1 MIVNDKNYDINQL
14 LEDINFEKNKL
25 RKVNNN
31 LLLTSYQIDVLKRNG
46 INPEMYSKL
55 SDIIYMAEEIF
66 EDTEDEELDVVIAEL
81 SERNYYENTNK

>member
-1 MIVNDKNYDINQL
+1 MIVNDKEYNIDNL

-25 RKVNNN
+25 KGVNKD

-46 INPEMYSKL
+46 INPEMYTKL
-55 SDIIYMAEEIF
+55 SDIIYVAEEVF
-66 EDTEDEELDVVIAEL
+66 EDAEDEELDVVIAEL

>member
-1 MIVNDKNYDINQL
+1 MIVNDKNYDMNQL

-25 RKVNNN
+25 KRINND

-46 INPEMYSKL
+46 INPETYSKL

-66 EDTEDEELDVVIAEL
+66 EETEDEELDVVIAEL